1 MLTELIYGK
10 QLNSARY
17 IVSILN
23 SLHSEKEKSALKN
36 WDIPGLAFTSRPWCS
51 VEQKQFYT
59 TLSSDKA
66 TG

>member
-36 WDIPGLAFTSRPWCS
+36 WDKHGLAFTSRPWCS
-51 VEQKQFYT
+51 VEQK
-59 TLSSDKA
+59 
-66 TG
+66 